1 MWLLFASTIVEHQN
15 FPSGSLSEVHASCWM
30 EFNTN
35 GKMQGSSLTEPSLL
49 DVLKHFW
56 LSAIC
61 ERTNKTVNI
70 LSSIVVV
77 VVDVVVLLRSPI
89 QLRFEWSRLQ
99 EAETW
104 VSNSVTRKKCS
115 NVYKSCPKMIS
126 LEKW

>member
-1 MWLLFASTIVEHQN
+1 
-15 FPSGSLSEVHASCWM
+15 M

-77 VVDVVVLLRSPI
+77 VVVDVVVVVVDVVVVLRSPI

-126 LEKW
+126 LEK